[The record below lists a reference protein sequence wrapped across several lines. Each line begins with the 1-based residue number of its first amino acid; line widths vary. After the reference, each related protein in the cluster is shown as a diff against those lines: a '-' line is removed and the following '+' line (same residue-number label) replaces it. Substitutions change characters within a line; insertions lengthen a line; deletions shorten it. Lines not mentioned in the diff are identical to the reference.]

1 MFERGGESC
10 DSPGYPMFVP
20 GKINRQS
27 FIQMFHSDSRLAIYN
42 KKDGCFKKNIL
53 YKNFV

>member
-42 KKDGCFKKNIL
+42 NKKMGVLKKYFI
-53 YKNFV
+53 